1 MSSPINT
8 SPVNTPAV
16 KNDGD
21 PLKKTVQSKPSG
33 EEKSSKK
40 FKNVL
45 DNSEDLEGVTEEAT
59 SGDVNEAYHPTGFV
73 GNVLDKPKTY
83 ASIFDLTASTVQN
96 QPLPNSKA
104 SQSNKEDSNEQ
115 FSALNEETLDLPLK
129 SIKQNPALNEETLD
143 SPIKPKQTSLFS
155 GLIEHTHKTNF
166 NNEQP
171 DIASINPLAQNNIPS
186 IDIQIS
192 TTTTPAEVKT
202 NLQSLI
208 NQMIEKVSEMTLSG
222 KTDTSITLKN
232 PPIFEGANII
242 LTSFDSAKGEFN
254 IAFENLTQTAKNILD
269 LKANKDSLVL
279 ALEQKGYTVHIV
291 TTTTLIET
299 RIPTSE
305 TNTGTDREA
314 QEQSQKQPQREKR
327 NPQQ

>member
-8 SPVNTPAV
+8 SPINTPAV

-45 DNSEDLEGVTEEAT
+45 DNSEDLEGLIEEAS

-104 SQSNKEDSNEQ
+104 SQPNKEDSNKQ
-115 FSALNEETLDLPLK
+115 FSALNEETLD
-129 SIKQNPALNEETLD
+129 S
-143 SPIKPKQTSLFS
+143 SIKPKQTSFFS

-186 IDIQIS
+186 IDIPIS
-192 TTTTPAEVKT
+192 TTSAPVEVKK

-305 TNTGTDREA
+305 TNTGTDREP